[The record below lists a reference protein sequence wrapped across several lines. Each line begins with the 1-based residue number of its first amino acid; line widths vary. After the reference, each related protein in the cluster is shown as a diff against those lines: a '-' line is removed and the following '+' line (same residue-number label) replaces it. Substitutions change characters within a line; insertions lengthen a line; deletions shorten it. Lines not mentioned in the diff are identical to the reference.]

1 MEHAKLMV
9 HAGGVRVT
17 RADLGQLET
26 PAATATW
33 RPVPHHILVDAI
45 HAEVAR
51 RQIGVVTEEYAVQR
65 HTHML
70 VGTLVL
76 NWLHNDEFAAALA
89 FRHANDRSEAVK
101 LYAGVRVFACDNTAI
116 SGDEIILRTKH
127 TRNFD
132 IHTAMPEAFDRYK
145 EGTLVLQR
153 DIEALKETRLT
164 PAEAKHSIFDI
175 FRRKIVPLRL
185 FHPVVADWDTAT
197 AGSEAGTA
205 WTLHNCFTNHTKRL
219 TPNGAMRATVRLGR
233 VFGLGKPVTAEED
246 KTYASATR
254 DSAATV
260 CGGVGDRT

>member
-1 MEHAKLMV
+1 MEHAKLVV

-17 RADLGQLET
+17 RADLVHLET

-33 RPVPHHILVDAI
+33 RPVPHHVLVDAM

-51 RQIGVVTEEYAVQR
+51 RNMAVVTEEYAVQR

-76 NWLHNDEFAAALA
+76 NWLANDEFAAALA

-101 LYAGVRVFACDNTAI
+101 LYAGVRVFACDNTAV
-116 SGDEIILRTKH
+116 SGAEIILKKKH
-127 TRNFD
+127 TTHFD
-132 IHTAMPEAFDRYK
+132 IHAAMPEAFDRYK

-153 DIEALKETRLT
+153 DIEELKAARLT
-164 PAEAKHSIFDI
+164 PAEAKQSIFDI
-175 FRRKIVPLRL
+175 FRRRIVPLRL

-197 AGSEAGTA
+197 VGSEAGTA
-205 WTLHNCFTNHTKRL
+205 WTLHNCFTTHTKRL

-233 VFGLGKPVTAEED
+233 FFGLGKPGTAEED
-246 KTYASATR
+246 KTYARATR
-254 DSAATV
+254 DSATAV
-260 CGGVGDRT
+260 